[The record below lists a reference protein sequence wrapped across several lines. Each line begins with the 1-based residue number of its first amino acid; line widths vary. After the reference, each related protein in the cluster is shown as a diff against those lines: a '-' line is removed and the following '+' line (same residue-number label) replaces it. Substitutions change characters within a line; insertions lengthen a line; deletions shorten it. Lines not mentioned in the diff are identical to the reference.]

1 MDFELGENQKLMAEA
16 AREFA
21 EKKLRPIAGKMD
33 EEEKIPDEIFKELAE
48 LGYYGMLIPEQWGG
62 LGLDT
67 LSYACAMEEL
77 ARGSAAV
84 MIGLSVHNSLCSRA
98 ILEYGSE
105 QQKQKYL
112 PAMAAGKIICS
123 YSLSEPGAG
132 TDAGSLQCMANDDG
146 DSFILN
152 GTKSWVTQ
160 AGHAD
165 LFVVFVRTDKNAG
178 SKGIS
183 CILVEKGTPGMNI
196 GKNEKKMG
204 LKASDTREISFVDCK
219 VPKTNLLGELNK
231 GFKIALSL
239 LDNGRIG
246 VAAQAVGIAQAAFEE
261 AFRYAHERQQFGQP
275 LVNFQAIQFKLADMA
290 MKIEAARLLVYR
302 AAVLKDKRRVSKEAS
317 MAKLFASE
325 IANWVANQALQIHGG
340 YGYVKEYAVERY
352 FRDARV
358 TEIYEGTSE
367 AQRIVIFRNLEA
379 ESSQN

>member
-1 MDFELGENQKLMAEA
+1 MDFELGEDQKLMAEA

-21 EKKLRPIAGKMD
+21 EKKLRPIAEKMD

-48 LGYYGMLIPEQWGG
+48 LGYYGMLLPEKYGG

-67 LSYACAMEEL
+67 LSYVCAMEEL

-84 MIGLSVHNSLCSRA
+84 MIGLSVHNSLCCRA
-98 ILEYGSE
+98 IYDYGND
-105 QQKQKYL
+105 QLKQKYL
-112 PAMAAGKIICS
+112 PGMAAGKILGS

-132 TDAGSLQCMANDDG
+132 TDAGSLQCMAVDQG
-146 DSFILN
+146 EYYVLN
-152 GTKSWVTQ
+152 GTKSWVTS
-160 AGHAD
+160 AGFAD
-165 LFVVFVRTDKNAG
+165 LFVVFVRTDKTAG
-178 SKGIS
+178 TKGIS
-183 CILVEKGTPGMNI
+183 CLLVEKGTPGLNI

-204 LKASDTREISFVDCK
+204 LKPSDTRELSFIDCR
-219 VPKTNLLGELNK
+219 VPKTNLIGELNK

-239 LDNGRIG
+239 LDNGRIA
-246 VAAQAVGIAQAAFEE
+246 VAAQAVGIAQAAYEE

-275 LVNFQAIQFKLADMA
+275 LANFQAIQFKLADMA
-290 MKIEAARLLVYR
+290 MKIDAARLLVYR

-325 IANWVANQALQIHGG
+325 TANWVANQALQIHGG

-367 AQRIVIFRNLEA
+367 AQRMVIFRNLA
-379 ESSQN
+379 ADFGRS